1 MTSGNG
7 DDETCGDRPTQEDQD
22 KKDVQSPIN
31 CSN

>member
-1 MTSGNG
+1 MTSRNG
-7 DDETCGDRPTQEDQD
+7 DEEAGDRPIQEDQG